1 MLARLTRIVALATA
15 LTAATAALSNPVLAQ
30 KKTVSKSTDATAKAD
45 ARAMES
51 YRLTP
56 AVLGKLAKVQDNMY
70 AMLKADPSL
79 VKKYAKQKDES
90 NEEDQPQTIDAMAK
104 KLDEIPE
111 LKRAITKSGMTT
123 REYMLASLAMFQ
135 AMMASAVM
143 EMPGADKS
151 KVPATVKTNVAFL
164 KAHKAEMDRLNA
176 RSLEIQKLT
185 KAQEEESEDADA
197 EQEPDTSGGGLR

>member
-1 MLARLTRIVALATA
+1 MLARLTRTLTVATA
-15 LTAATAALSNPVLAQ
+15 LTAAAAALSTPALAQ
-30 KKTVSKSTDATAKAD
+30 KKTASKRTDATAQAD
-45 ARAMES
+45 ARAMER

-56 AVLGKLAKVQDNMY
+56 AVLAKLARVQDNMY

-90 NEEDQPQTIDAMAK
+90 NEEDEPQTIDAMAK
-104 KLDEIPE
+104 KLDEVPE
-111 LKRAITKSGMTT
+111 LKRAITRSGITT

-151 KVPATVKTNVAFL
+151 KIPATVSANVAFL
-164 KAHKAEMDRLNA
+164 KAHKAEMDRMNA
-176 RSLEIQKLT
+176 RNLEIQKLT
-185 KAQEEESEDADA
+185 KQQEESEDADA